1 MKVTKLQVKGYRNL
15 KELELEPCDGVNI
28 IYGENAQGKTNLI
41 EAIWLFSGMKSFR
54 GAKDNELIGFD
65 ASFSKLYMEFSNS
78 VRENKASI
86 TVEQKKTA
94 TLNGVKLRSAVGLLG
109 KFSAV
114 VFAPSFLSIV
124 KSGPEE
130 RRKFIDSAICQL
142 KPAYA
147 AVLTEYNK
155 LMKQRNSLL
164 HDVTYE
170 SSLFD
175 MLDIIDEK
183 MSQTGENITRE
194 RNAYLELLTPEVSS
208 VYSGLSSG
216 KEEIGFQYISRY
228 KESAASLKEAFQNN
242 RKEDILNRT
251 TSVGPHRDDI
261 DIFINGV
268 SARAFGSQ
276 GQQRSCALALKF
288 GESAILKN
296 HTGEQP
302 VILLDDVMSELDSNR
317 QDFILNHIGNRQVFI
332 TCCEPEPVVRLS
344 GGKKIEVKEGRIS
357 VCT

>member
-1 MKVTKLQVKGYRNL
+1 MKVTKLQLKGYRNL
-15 KELELEPCDGVNI
+15 KETILEPCDGINI

-54 GAKDNELIGFD
+54 GSKDADLVGFG
-65 ASFSKLYMEFSNS
+65 APFSKLSMEFSNA
-78 VRENKASI
+78 VRENKATI
-86 TVEQKKTA
+86 TVSEKKSA

-109 KFSAV
+109 KFSVV

-130 RRKFIDSAICQL
+130 RRKFIDSSICQL

-147 AVLTEYNK
+147 AVLTEYGK

-170 SSLFD
+170 SSLLD

-183 MSQTGENITRE
+183 MSETGERITRE
-194 RNAYLELLTPEVSS
+194 RNAYLELLTPEVSA

-228 KESAASLKEAFQNN
+228 RESAASLKEAFQKN
-242 RKEDILNRT
+242 RKEDILNKS

-261 DIFINGV
+261 DIFINGI

-302 VILLDDVMSELDSNR
+302 VILLDDVMSELDANR
-317 QDFILNHIGNRQVFI
+317 QDFILNHIKERQVFI
-332 TCCEPEPVVRLS
+332 TCCEPGSVYRLS
-344 GGKKIEVKEGRIS
+344 GGKKIEVKEGNIS